1 MLKGYYQSSKQHYN
15 FSTFQHY
22 NNGMQNGRLIIFSAP
37 SGAGKTTIVQ
47 HLLSKIPG
55 LEFSIS
61 ATTRKPRGDE
71 KNGKDYYFISKEE
84 FLHRIAT
91 KQFVEF
97 EEVYTGTFYGT
108 LRTEIER
115 IWQNGNAV
123 IFDIDVEGGLHLKR
137 KYDGQALAIFVQPP
151 SLEVLIERLTG
162 RGTDSAEKLQER
174 FIKAEKELKYAP
186 QFDII
191 LKNYD
196 LETAC
201 KEAEKL
207 VKDFISPPAP

>member
-1 MLKGYYQSSKQHYN
+1 MNHDPLTMS
-15 FSTFQHY
+15 
-22 NNGMQNGRLIIFSAP
+22 QNGKLIIFSAP
-37 SGAGKTTIVQ
+37 SGAGKTTIVH
-47 HLLSKIPG
+47 HLLGKIPT

-61 ATTRKPRGDE
+61 ATTRERRGDE
-71 KNGKDYYFISKEE
+71 VHEQDYYFITKEE
-84 FLHRIAT
+84 FLHRIAK

-115 IWQNGNAV
+115 IWAQGKTV
-123 IFDIDVEGGLHLKR
+123 IFDIDVEGGMHLKR
-137 KYDGQALAIFVQPP
+137 KYGPQALAIFVQPP

-162 RGTDSAEKLQER
+162 RGTDSQEKLQER
-174 FIKAEKELKYAP
+174 FAKAEKELKYAP

-201 KEAEKL
+201 KEAEEL
-207 VKDFISPPAP
+207 VSAFISPPAP

>member
-1 MLKGYYQSSKQHYN
+1 MNPFGK
-15 FSTFQHY
+15 
-22 NNGMQNGRLIIFSAP
+22 LIIFSAP
-37 SGAGKTTIVQ
+37 SGAGKTTIVH
-47 HLLSKIPG
+47 HLLKKVPE

-61 ATTRKPRGDE
+61 ATTRKARGE
-71 KNGKDYYFISKEE
+71 EVNGEDYYFISKEE
-84 FLHRIAT
+84 FLHRIAK

-97 EEVYTGTFYGT
+97 EEVYSGTFYGT

-115 IWQNGNAV
+115 IWQKGKTV

-137 KYDGQALAIFVQPP
+137 KYEDQALAIFVQPP
-151 SLEVLIERLTG
+151 SLEVLKERLAG
-162 RGTDSAEKLQER
+162 RGTDSNEKLAER
-174 FIKAEKELKYAP
+174 FIKAEKELNYAP

-201 KEAEKL
+201 KEAEDL
-207 VKDFISPPAP
+207 VRTFLF

>member
-1 MLKGYYQSSKQHYN
+1 MNETGK
-15 FSTFQHY
+15 
-22 NNGMQNGRLIIFSAP
+22 LIIFSAP

-47 HLLSKIPG
+47 HLLGKIPE
-55 LEFSIS
+55 LEFSVS
-61 ATTRKPRGDE
+61 ATTRKPRGEE
-71 KNGKDYYFISKEE
+71 KNGEDYYFITKEE
-84 FLHRIAT
+84 FLHRIAK

-97 EEVYTGTFYGT
+97 EEVYNGTFYGT

-115 IWQNGNAV
+115 IWQHGKTV

-151 SLEVLIERLTG
+151 SLEVLKQRLAG
-162 RGTDSAEKLQER
+162 RGTDSPDKLHER
-174 FIKAEKELKYAP
+174 FIKAEKELNYAP

-191 LKNYD
+191 LKNHD

-201 KEAEKL
+201 KEAEDL
-207 VKDFISPPAP
+207 VKGFIVHGS

>member
-1 MLKGYYQSSKQHYN
+1 MNYN
-15 FSTFQHY
+15 QTMNHELLTM
-22 NNGMQNGRLIIFSAP
+22 NPNGKLIIFSAP
-37 SGAGKTTIVQ
+37 SGAGKTTIVH
-47 HLLSKIPG
+47 HLLGIIPN

-61 ATTRKPRGDE
+61 ATTRQARGDE
-71 KNGKDYYFISKEE
+71 QDGKDYYFISLAE
-84 FLHRIAT
+84 FTHRIAK

-108 LRTEIER
+108 LRAEIER
-115 IWQNGNAV
+115 IWAKGKTV

-151 SLEVLIERLTG
+151 SLEVLVERLTG
-162 RGTDSAEKLQER
+162 RGTDSEEKLKER
-174 FIKAEKELKYAP
+174 FAKAEKELQYAP

-201 KEAEKL
+201 NEAREL
-207 VKDFISPPAP
+207 VKNFISPPAP

>member
-1 MLKGYYQSSKQHYN
+1 MN
-15 FSTFQHY
+15 
-22 NNGMQNGRLIIFSAP
+22 NGRLIIFSAP

-47 HLLSKIPG
+47 HLLSKIPQ

-71 KNGKDYYFISKEE
+71 RNGKDYYFISKEE

-115 IWQNGNAV
+115 IWQKGKVV
-123 IFDIDVEGGLHLKR
+123 IFDIDVQGGLHLKR

-151 SLEVLIERLTG
+151 SLEVLIKRLTG
-162 RGTDSAEKLQER
+162 RGTDTIEKLKER
-174 FIKAEKELKYAP
+174 IIKAEKELNYAP

-191 LKNYD
+191 LKNHD
-196 LETAC
+196 LQTAC
-201 KEAEKL
+201 KEAEEL
-207 VKDFISPPAP
+207 VLNFLDNSLSS

>member
-1 MLKGYYQSSKQHYN
+1 MN
-15 FSTFQHY
+15 P
-22 NNGMQNGRLIIFSAP
+22 NGKLIIFSAP
-37 SGAGKTTIVQ
+37 SGAGKTTIVH
-47 HLLSKIPG
+47 HLLGKMPE

-61 ATTRKPRGDE
+61 ATTRQARGDE
-71 KNGKDYYFISKEE
+71 EDGKDYYFISLAE
-84 FLHRIAT
+84 FTHRIAK

-108 LRTEIER
+108 LRAEIER
-115 IWQNGNAV
+115 IWAKGKTV
-123 IFDIDVEGGLHLKR
+123 IFDIDVEGGMHLKR

-162 RGTDSAEKLQER
+162 RGTDSEEKLKER
-174 FIKAEKELKYAP
+174 FAKAEKELKYAP

-201 KEAEKL
+201 KEAREL
-207 VKDFISPPAP
+207 VSNFIR

>member
-1 MLKGYYQSSKQHYN
+1 MNHELPTMNPKGK
-15 FSTFQHY
+15 
-22 NNGMQNGRLIIFSAP
+22 LIIFSAP
-37 SGAGKTTIVQ
+37 SGAGKTTIV
-47 HLLSKIPG
+47 HRLLSKVPD

-61 ATTRKPRGDE
+61 ATTRNARGDE
-71 KNGKDYYFISKEE
+71 KHEQDYYFISKEE
-84 FLHRIAT
+84 FLHRIAK

-97 EEVYTGTFYGT
+97 EEVYSGTFYGT

-115 IWQNGNAV
+115 IWKKGKTV

-151 SLEVLIERLTG
+151 SLEVLVERLTG
-162 RGTDSAEKLQER
+162 RGTDSEEKLKER
-174 FIKAEKELKYAP
+174 FAKAEKELNYAP

-196 LETAC
+196 LQTAC
-201 KEAEKL
+201 DEAEEL
-207 VKDFISPPAP
+207 VRNFIHP

>member
-1 MLKGYYQSSKQHYN
+1 MTKEGK
-15 FSTFQHY
+15 
-22 NNGMQNGRLIIFSAP
+22 LIIFSAP
-37 SGAGKTTIVQ
+37 SGAGKTTIVR
-47 HLLSKIPG
+47 HLLGKIPE

-71 KNGKDYYFISKEE
+71 KHGKDYYFISKEE
-84 FLHRIAT
+84 FLHLIAK

-97 EEVYTGTFYGT
+97 EEVYSGTFYGT

-115 IWQNGNAV
+115 IWKMGKTV

-151 SLEVLIERLTG
+151 SLEVLIDRLTG
-162 RGTDSAEKLQER
+162 RGTDSAEKLKER
-174 FIKAEKELKYAP
+174 FIKAEKELNYAP

-191 LKNYD
+191 LKNHD
-196 LETAC
+196 LQTAC
-201 KEAEKL
+201 DEAGDL
-207 VKDFISPPAP
+207 VLNFLKG